1 MRIQAPVVR
10 SIQRVAECVRTD
22 ALDTLPRSAHSGS
35 GLCWLAIGLE
45 PETYENPQ
53 IWEILKKDE
62 RKEEKNEGEKKK
74 EEVSEG
80 PVETAPAAV
89 LAVTS
94 SDGKAVEKPE
104 AAEKQEKTAAQPAA
118 QPEAETPSK
127 KARRRLPKVA
137 DYLGQVPG
145 QLPSSGAAAPVDPR
159 DF

>member
-1 MRIQAPVVR
+1 M
-10 SIQRVAECVRTD
+10 
-22 ALDTLPRSAHSGS
+22 
-35 GLCWLAIGLE
+35 E

-62 RKEEKNEGEKKK
+62 KKEEEKK
-74 EEVSEG
+74 EEVSE
-80 PVETAPAAV
+80 VETAPAAV
-89 LAVTS
+89 LAGTS